1 MTTDGGRGGKEKNK
15 KGKGRE
21 KEKQKKQKILK
32 RPCFEEE
39 KLFLFLRERILNLES
54 PKKDFFSEP
63 LGFPNGSETLPPDL

>member
-1 MTTDGGRGGKEKNK
+1 MITDGGRGGE
-15 KGKGRE
+15 GEEQERE
-21 KEKQKKQKILK
+21 GEGERKTNKQKILK

-63 LGFPNGSETLPPDL
+63 LGFPNGSETLPPDF